1 MPWMRKAHSLAR
13 IGHSGAQADCTRT
26 GDDLVCSLDDRSDL
40 RYDRGVVSNDAVMIT
55 SGPHAGQNG
64 TWGYQTGGAAIFNRN
79 GLGIAWNYTIP
90 GFDAQQSGS
99 GKVSPQPANLGC
111 TSWGVLLVAPP
122 SPDFRVGSPTPSP
135 AASGLFGC
143 IQSPTP
149 AGISAFFTAKSTIGL
164 GSKSRIAI

>member
-90 GFDAQQSGS
+90 GFDAQQKWIRKGQSAAR
-99 GKVSPQPANLGC
+99 K
-111 TSWGVLLVAPP
+111 SWLHE
-122 SPDFRVGSPTPSP
+122 
-135 AASGLFGC
+135 
-143 IQSPTP
+143 
-149 AGISAFFTAKSTIGL
+149 L
-164 GSKSRIAI
+164 GSAVSSPPFS